1 MTARAANRLY
11 TGSQIV
17 AGRIGRAFVPQG
29 RPVAAVARVGAA
41 VWLAPRILD
50 LAHQAPLWL
59 VGGTCAWC
67 IAAWRA
73 ETKSAA
79 GPQLTPA
86 SPTAGR
92 SKDFDPD
99 HVRSEFMRLLG
110 YKLADRKGVHLA
122 DIAEELHAQG
132 MTDWDAPTLRR
143 QYEAYGIPVR
153 SQLYID
159 GRNRAGI
166 HRDDLQPLAL
176 PQERPEPLA
185 EPA

>member
-1 MTARAANRLY
+1 MTARAANQLY
-11 TGSQIV
+11 NGSQIV
-17 AGRIGRAFVPQG
+17 AARVGRAFVPEG
-29 RPVAAVARVGAA
+29 RPVAAVVRVGIAA
-41 VWLAPRILD
+41 WLSPYVLN

-73 ETKSAA
+73 ASRPVTA
-79 GPQLTPA
+79 PTDA
-86 SPTAGR
+86 SPRAEHPQE
-92 SKDFDPD
+92 FDPD
-99 HVRSEFMRLLG
+99 DVRSEFMRLLG

-132 MTDWDAPTLRR
+132 MTEWDAPALRR

-153 SQLYID
+153 PQLYID

-166 HRDDLQPLAL
+166 HRDDLQPLPL
-176 PQERPEPLA
+176 PQERAEALA

>member
-11 TGSQIV
+11 SGSQIV

-29 RPVAAVARVGAA
+29 RPVAAVARVGIAA
-41 VWLAPRILD
+41 WLAPYVLD

-73 ETKSAA
+73 AAAPA
-79 GPQLTPA
+79 GPATEHPSAKRPENL
-86 SPTAGR
+86 
-92 SKDFDPD
+92 DPD

-132 MTDWDAPTLRR
+132 MTEWDAPTLRR

-153 SQLYID
+153 SQLYLD

>member
-11 TGSQIV
+11 NGSQIV
-17 AGRIGRAFVPQG
+17 AARIGRAFVPQG

-41 VWLAPRILD
+41 VWLAPRLLD

-73 ETKSAA
+73 ADRSDTAPA
-79 GPQLTPA
+79 PA
-86 SPTAGR
+86 SPRAERPDG
-92 SKDFDPD
+92 FDPD

-122 DIAEELHAQG
+122 DIADELHAQG
-132 MTDWDAPTLRR
+132 MTEWDAPTLRR

-153 SQLYID
+153 SQLYLD

-166 HRDDLQPLAL
+166 HRDDLQPLTL
-176 PQERPEPLA
+176 PQERAEPLA